1 MAGPVRRFHGRAMDF
16 NANAAPYLKTRRV
29 FTWAARYLGE
39 EVAHSLRCEYTPVR
53 CVGDALSHRMISL
66 LANDTLSPEAHY
78 AAANELYASLDDT
91 QHELWGTCWKYIR
104 HTLKALLDRGSTAR
118 ARQRMV

>member
-1 MAGPVRRFHGRAMDF
+1 MDF
-16 NANAAPYLKTRRV
+16 NVNAAPYLKTRRI
-29 FTWAARYLGE
+29 FTWVARYLGGSE
-39 EVAHSLRCEYTPVR
+39 EVAHYLRCEYTPVR

-78 AAANELYASLDDT
+78 AAANELYTSLDDT

-104 HTLKALLDRGSTAR
+104 HTLKALLDRGSTAT
-118 ARQRMV
+118 QRMV